1 MEVRAQARDT
11 GTSPR
16 KVRLVIDLVRG
27 KKVVE
32 ALDMLKFVPSP
43 ASKIVAGAIKSAAA
57 NAEKNYQLSSTDL
70 KIAKI
75 FADGAPMMKRYRAK
89 SRGRAGSIHKRS
101 SHVTVIVTEQEK
113 YGA

>member
-1 MEVRAQARDT
+1 MEVKARAKDT

-27 KKVVE
+27 KKVEE
-32 ALDMLKFVPSP
+32 ALDMLRFVPSP
-43 ASKIVAGAIKSAAA
+43 AAKIVATTIKSAAA
-57 NAEKNYQLSSTDL
+57 NAEKNYQLPYTDL
-70 KIAKI
+70 KISQI

-101 SHVTVIVTEQEK
+101 SHITVVVTEQEK